1 MILIKEIHLLSAS
14 SVEERKKCKLRDFF
28 PLNIEFSRLKL
39 CHRQSKEFICISLE

>member
-1 MILIKEIHLLSAS
+1 MIPSKEIHLLSAS
-14 SVEERKKCKLRDFF
+14 SVEERKKCQLRDFV